1 MKKHILFYY
10 PSNKRSVQI
19 ETTLFELKKRGHKI
33 SFLTTCKEGDLHRVL
48 NKKGISTYSNPLNK
62 DIFYYPK
69 QIFFLI
75 KTTKALGVDFVF
87 GNLQHANFIAVLAQY
102 FLKAKVITFRH
113 HFKFNKGNF
122 GIPLKVNKNE
132 VLFDKIINRLSKC
145 IVVPSKGVYQGIVQ
159 HEKVYLKKLHII
171 PYLYDFELY
180 PRPNAI
186 EVESIRKAYKAQMLV
201 IMAARLIPFKRHLL
215 LFPVFKKL
223 IAKGFDIQV
232 LILDEGP
239 EKDNLEAFIKQ
250 NQLQNRIHLLGYKK
264 NIIDFLAASDVIV
277 HPSLTEAS
285 SNVIKEIGLQ
295 EKIVMVCKGVG
306 DFDAYIEHGSNG
318 FFLDI
323 AKPDVD
329 AEKYLSYLYENP
341 NKAEGMGKKLK
352 ESILNNFASNENVL
366 QLYED
371 LLKKA

>member
-1 MKKHILFYY
+1 MKRILFYY
-10 PSNKRSVQI
+10 PSNKASVQI
-19 ETTLFELKKRGHKI
+19 ETTLFNLKELGHTI
-33 SFLTTCKEGDLHRVL
+33 FLLTSCE
-48 NKKGISTYSNPLNK
+48 KGILHQRLEEKGIETHANPIPKNY
-62 DIFYYPK
+62 FYYPK
-69 QIFFLI
+69 QILFLI
-75 KTTKALGVDFVF
+75 KFCSKKKIDYVF
-87 GNLQHANFIAVLAQY
+87 GNLQHANFIAVIAQY

-159 HEKVYLKKLHII
+159 FEKVYLKKLHII

-180 PRPNAI
+180 PRPNGI
-186 EVESIRKAYKAQMLV
+186 EVESIRKAYKARMLV

-223 IAKGFDIQV
+223 IERGFDIQV

-239 EKDNLEAFIKQ
+239 EKDNLDAFIKQ
-250 NQLQNRIHLLGYKK
+250 NQLENHIHLLGYRK
-264 NIIDFLAASDVIV
+264 NIIDFLAASDVII

-295 EKIVMVCKGVG
+295 EKVVMVCKGVG

-323 AKPDVD
+323 AKPEVD

-341 NKAEGMGKKLK
+341 NIAEDMGKKLK
-352 ESILNNFASNENVL
+352 ESILNNFASNKKVL

-371 LLKKA
+371 ILKKA